1 MSFRLAEITNSVSA
15 HGNVVRVLVTG
26 TKGSAPRDAGATMLV
41 WHNGQSGTIGGG
53 ALEYQATKR
62 AREMLDAG
70 PQAAHTTQ
78 PLGPALGQCCGG
90 SVTLV
95 YERFNVDNLS
105 LPNTRIFVRPVDAN
119 ANSSVPALLQRRINA
134 AQNTPIAPTLTTGWL
149 AESVNR
155 AATPVWIFGAGHV
168 GRALAQT
175 LAPLPDFDIT
185 LIDTEAARMPE
196 YLPDNITTLTAQNM
210 AALVKHAPDNAHHF
224 IMTMDHAID
233 LEICH
238 QLLNRRFAYAGLIG
252 SKTKWARF
260 GTRLKNLGHTQPDIA
275 RITCPIGDPAL
286 GKEPQAIAVGI
297 THGLLLERA
306 QIESTQ
312 IEFTMDIA
320 QRTGEI

>member
-41 WHNGQSGTIGGG
+41 WHDGQSGTIGGG
-53 ALEYQATKR
+53 ALEYLAANR
-62 AREMLDAG
+62 AREMLDTG
-70 PQAAHTTQ
+70 PQAAHISQ

-95 YERFNVDNLS
+95 YERFNVDNLPHPS
-105 LPNTRIFVRPVDAN
+105 TSIFVRPVDAT
-119 ANSSVPALLQRRINA
+119 ANSAIPTLLQRRINA
-134 AQNTPIAPTLTTGWL
+134 AQNAPIAPTLTAGWL
-149 AESVNR
+149 AESVSR
-155 AATPVWIFGAGHV
+155 TATPVWIFGAGHV

-175 LAPLPDFDIT
+175 LAPLSDFDIT
-185 LIDTEAARMPE
+185 LIDTEAARMPVE
-196 YLPDNITTLTAQNM
+196 LPENITTLTAQNM
-210 AALVKHAPDNAHHF
+210 AGLVKHAPDNAHHF

-238 QLLNRRFAYAGLIG
+238 QLLNRTFAYAGLIG

-260 GTRLKNLGHTQPDIA
+260 GSRLESLGHMQPDIA
-275 RITCPIGDPAL
+275 RITCPIGDPIL

-297 THGLLLERA
+297 SHRLLLERA

-312 IEFTMDIA
+312 IEPTTGIA